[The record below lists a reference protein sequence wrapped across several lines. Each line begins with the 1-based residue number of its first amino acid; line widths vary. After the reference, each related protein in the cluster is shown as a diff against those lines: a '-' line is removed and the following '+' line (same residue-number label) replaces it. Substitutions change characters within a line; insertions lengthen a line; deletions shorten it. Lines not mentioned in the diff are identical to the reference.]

1 MIILQVFD
9 TTQFKF
15 FSDDL
20 PEGEEF
26 QVIGDIKKLLEAE
39 KETKL
44 DSNGSANGDTNGKD
58 TTAGGKIYE
67 FCWLNCLKTL
77 IKLAEK

>member
-1 MIILQVFD
+1 MITLQVFY
-9 TTQFKF
+9 TTQFIKF

-67 FCWLNCLKTL
+67 FC
-77 IKLAEK
+77 